1 MIAIDTNVLA
11 RAITNEASADAATAE
26 QQSSARQLLSSGQAL
41 FVPITVIE
49 ELEWVLRGAY
59 DMPTMDVAAI
69 FEDLLAVEHI
79 TVDRSAAVAQAI
91 QWYRMGLDFSD
102 ALHLAQSGLCQGLV
116 SFDTRFAKAVRR
128 LGLKPPV
135 SGPGA
140 AGGR

>member
-1 MIAIDTNVLA
+1 LISLDTNVLA
-11 RAITNEASADAATAE
+11 RAITTEANADAATAA

-59 DMPTMDVAAI
+59 EMPTPDVAAI

-79 TVDRSAAVAQAI
+79 TVDRAAAVAQAI
-91 QWYRMGLDFSD
+91 QWYRLGLDFSD
-102 ALHLAQSGLCQGLV
+102 ALHLAQSGLCQGLA

-135 SGPGA
+135 IGPGA
-140 AGGR
+140 EDGG

>member
-1 MIAIDTNVLA
+1 MISLDTNVLA
-11 RAITNEASADAATAE
+11 RAITTEANADAATAA
-26 QQSSARQLLSSGQAL
+26 QQSSARHLLSSGQSL

-59 DMPTMDVAAI
+59 EMPTLDVAAI

-79 TVDRSAAVAQAI
+79 TVDRAAAVAQAI
-91 QWYRMGLDFSD
+91 QWYRLGLDFSD
-102 ALHLAQSGLCQGLV
+102 ALHLSQSGLCHGLA
-116 SFDTRFAKAVRR
+116 SFDTRFSKAVHR

-140 AGGR
+140 AKGG